1 MSVIQFCCC
10 VDIFVIILIAHI
22 FQKDLLFLISIRHC
36 SHHFGVF
43 LSLLGLMSMGRA
55 IQITCWCFHSVQ
67 SLKHLF
73 QVPSCTSLQ
82 AILYSGHI
90 QHHPIPFQN
99 WEALPQQSPRDDQ
112 SPPERTL
119 ESRDVVLVV
128 LGCSWTTHFV
138 RLLYVFGV
146 FSTPIL
152 LSDFYIL
159 YKYTPICIS
168 FRCVRVIVSFV
179 LSFFNFSWG
188 RA

>member
-119 ESRDVVLVV
+119 ESRHVVLVV
-128 LGCSWTTHFV
+128 LGQLIWYVCCTYLVYSL
-138 RLLYVFGV
+138 LLYIIKRF
-146 FSTPIL
+146 L
-152 LSDFYIL
+152 HR
-159 YKYTPICIS
+159 YKYTPMY
-168 FRCVRVIVSFV
+168 FV
-179 LSFFNFSWG
+179 PVCA
-188 RA
+188 R